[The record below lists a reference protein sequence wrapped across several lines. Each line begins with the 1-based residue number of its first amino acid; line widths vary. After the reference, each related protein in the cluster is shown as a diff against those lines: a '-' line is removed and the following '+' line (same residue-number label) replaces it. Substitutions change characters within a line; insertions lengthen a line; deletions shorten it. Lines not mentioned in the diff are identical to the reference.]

1 MQTNI
6 NITVSMTGNRKTS
19 AHFAS
24 IMLLRRPKRQGN
36 WKQKECVSEARVC
49 QSSCIPAWQAQAS
62 VGLWAG
68 VCSWGYHVLLALHST
83 LFLYQFQSVCVCVCV
98 FVLSGG
104 GVRIEGSRWGWG
116 LQQSK
121 NREEDSSQ
129 EETPREGFW
138 LNWFCRSTLSSSLSL
153 SLSLSLGGSPPS
165 SLQTPSCLITNL
177 FCCTLSAFII
187 KCTSVLCNHIQ
198 AKLFYLI

>member
-19 AHFAS
+19 AHFTS

-98 FVLSGG
+98 CMCVCVEWGRCQDRRVSLGMGATTVQEPGG
-104 GVRIEGSRWGWG
+104 GFLTRGDTQRRFLVK
-116 LQQSK
+116 LVL
-121 NREEDSSQ
+121 
-129 EETPREGFW
+129 P
-138 LNWFCRSTLSSSLSL
+138 LNPFLLSL
-153 SLSLSLGGSPPS
+153 SLSLWVVHLLP
-165 SLQTPSCLITNL
+165 LY
-177 FCCTLSAFII
+177 
-187 KCTSVLCNHIQ
+187 
-198 AKLFYLI
+198 KLHLV